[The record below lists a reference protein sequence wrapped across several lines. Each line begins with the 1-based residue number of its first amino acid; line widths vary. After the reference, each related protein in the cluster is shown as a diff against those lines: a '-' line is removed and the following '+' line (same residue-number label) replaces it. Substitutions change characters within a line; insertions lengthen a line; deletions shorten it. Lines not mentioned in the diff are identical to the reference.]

1 MDINSLRKHKFLG
14 VAIFDMAGSIL
25 ISSAIGRMVG
35 TNTIFAGLVSIP
47 LSLVAHQMFGI
58 ETELTKFFKE
68 SQHRFHGVAIGT
80 VTAVGLASNKLAGL
94 PVMASVNIGLSTCI
108 LSSLYMKEYGHGLP
122 PKLQR
127 KMMKLYLK
135 YWA

>member
-47 LSLVAHQMFGI
+47 LSLVVHQMFGI

-80 VTAVGLASNKLAGL
+80 VVGLASNKLAGL
-94 PVMASVNIGLSTCI
+94 PVMTSVNIGLSTCI

-135 YWA
+135 YWV